1 MIKDLPPAPSQPLR
15 DAGLALH
22 SLTVYRR
29 LLDEDQVI
37 YRLHALSDFCRR
49 DRTELELFLNRYC
62 DFFAALAA
70 SATGSLEDYLI
81 SAILFHDNPFT
92 RSLER
97 DSHDLAGLEAA
108 AAHDLNCLQQ
118 IANLAPAI
126 FKAYAVRRCC
136 ESEAER
142 AVVNSLPEW
151 QTHRGANMGQQR
163 YCRYEELNHSFQE
176 SNRWSDCLEGLISF
190 HRQNGAGIFARY
202 RAFYWD
208 HADGA
213 GCLRGIA
220 DPDPVALSDLID
232 YETERA
238 EVIENTLQFL
248 NGWPA
253 NNVLLYGDRGT
264 GKSST
269 VKALLN
275 EYHQQ
280 GLRLVEAPKTRLL
293 DFPAIIRQLKDRGE
307 KFILFVD
314 DLSFGDSEDSYTTLK
329 AVLEGGLEH
338 RPGNVLIYATSNRR
352 HLIRERFSDRA
363 GLQSGSSQE
372 EVRAGDTVQEKL
384 SLADRFGITVIFSTP
399 DQDRYLQIVEGIA
412 VKRGLRID
420 REQLHRAAL
429 NWECWHN
436 GRSPRTARQFVDW
449 LEGKINSEANACAHQ
464 APAAC
469 TRALNRNAAA

>member
-1 MIKDLPPAPSQPLR
+1 MIKDLPPATSQPLKET
-15 DAGLALH
+15 GLALN

-37 YRLHALSDFCRR
+37 NRLRALSDFCLR
-49 DRTELELFLNRYC
+49 DRTELEIFLNHYC
-62 DFFAALAA
+62 DFFASLAD
-70 SATGSLEDYLI
+70 SAACSLEDYLVA
-81 SAILFHDNPFT
+81 AILFHDNPFS
-92 RSLER
+92 RAMER
-97 DSHDLAGLEAA
+97 DSHNLAGLEAA

-118 IANLAPAI
+118 MANLAPAL
-126 FKAYAVRRCC
+126 FKAYAVQRCC

-142 AVVNSLPEW
+142 TAVNNLPEW
-151 QTHRGANMGQQR
+151 QTHSGAAIGRQR
-163 YCRYEELNHSFQE
+163 YGRYEELSRSFQE
-176 SNRWSDCLEGLISF
+176 SSRWCDCLDGLISF
-190 HRQNGAGIFARY
+190 HRQNGAGIFAQY
-202 RAFYWD
+202 GAFYWD

-213 GCLRGIA
+213 GCLKGIA
-220 DPDPVALSDLID
+220 NPDPVALSDLID

-275 EYHQQ
+275 EYQQQ
-280 GLRLVEAPKTRLL
+280 GLRLVEVPKTRLL
-293 DFPAIIRQLKDRGE
+293 DFPAIIRELKDRGE

-314 DLSFGDSEDSYTTLK
+314 DLSFEDSEDSYTTLK

-352 HLIRERFSDRA
+352 HLIRERFSDRV
-363 GLQSGSSQE
+363 GLQSGGSQE
-372 EVRAGDTVQEKL
+372 DVHAGDTVQEKL
-384 SLADRFGITVIFSTP
+384 SLADRFGITAIFSTP

-412 VKRGLRID
+412 ARRGLRID

-429 NWECWHN
+429 NWESWHN

-449 LEGKINSEANACAHQ
+449 LEGRINSEVNA
-464 APAAC
+464 
-469 TRALNRNAAA
+469 